1 MRKIRVE
8 RVKQVSQYRHMP
20 QLSLDTQFGTL
31 TVLASDGAVT
41 GLLWGRR
48 APEPDAVTQA
58 AVQQLAAYDAG
69 DLEEFDL
76 PLRYSGSDLQQAVCA
91 AMMDI
96 PFGDTCTYGEIAKS
110 VGASAQAVGQAC
122 GGNAIPVIVPC
133 HRVMGAGGKLVGY
146 SGEGG
151 VETKVKLLRHE
162 GAAGFLI

>member
-1 MRKIRVE
+1 MLDDIRTVASATGIAVAKKRGFYQE
-8 RVKQVSQYRHMP
+8 CGDLFCSECAEKGI
-20 QLSLDTQFGTL
+20 FGGYYTKL
-31 TVLASDGAVT
+31 RSSCCDSKKHK
-41 GLLWGRR
+41 
-48 APEPDAVTQA
+48 DAV
-58 AVQQLAAYDAG
+58 G